1 MEGVPKIVQFGSRQ
15 ASLPGGGDVRDLR
28 WRVEIQ

>member
-15 ASLPGGGDVRDLR
+15 ASWPGGGTFETCGGV
-28 WRVEIQ
+28 